1 MAWNIFNKNKE
12 EDPDKELEERIN
24 LSLQKARQDKRNA
37 EAEIRKLDNWARD
50 AIVDTYAQFF
60 PNAKYSYYKDKHK
73 ATALEE
79 YEKLKTEN
87 ADKLDK
93 EVAEQC
99 DRIVKGYMNQIELAK
114 SKMKLY
120 DKIVEQYEGLRTKM
134 AEAKKLEK
142 RRNELD
148 EHEERLKKMDESTEH
163 FSKAYTQSSELEDI
177 KTEVETHEEYMKQL
191 DKITMELND
200 KDNYNSALAYKEE
213 VDKMLKNLDK

>member
-1 MAWNIFNKNKE
+1 
-12 EDPDKELEERIN
+12 
-24 LSLQKARQDKRNA
+24 
-37 EAEIRKLDNWARD
+37 
-50 AIVDTYAQFF
+50 
-60 PNAKYSYYKDKHK
+60 
-73 ATALEE
+73 
-79 YEKLKTEN
+79 
-87 ADKLDK
+87 
-93 EVAEQC
+93 
-99 DRIVKGYMNQIELAK
+99 MNQIELAK
-114 SKMKLY
+114 SKMQLY
-120 DKIVEQYEGLRTKM
+120 DKIVEQYEGLRTKI

-163 FSKAYTQSSELEDI
+163 FSKAYTQSSELDDI